1 MNIFRLA
8 FELFILY
15 LVYKLVFDLI
25 IPVAKTTKQVKKQ
38 FGDMSAQMQE
48 KMKQHEQQQNNNYNT
63 TKPPVHPQTTTKSDD
78 YIDFE
83 EVK

>member
-1 MNIFRLA
+1 MSIFRLA

-15 LVYKLVFDLI
+15 LLYKLVFELI
-25 IPVAKTTKQVKKQ
+25 IPVVKTTKQVKKQ
-38 FGDMSAQMQE
+38 FGDMNAKMHEKMDQHQQNSTYTTKDPSAQP
-48 KMKQHEQQQNNNYNT
+48 K
-63 TKPPVHPQTTTKSDD
+63 TKNED

>member
-38 FGDMSAQMQE
+38 FVDMNAQMQE
-48 KMKQHEQQQNNNYNT
+48 KMKEQQMQGNNFNT
-63 TKPPVHPQTTTKSDD
+63 TKTSAQSTNKSDD
-78 YIDFE
+78 YIEFE
-83 EVK
+83 EIK